1 MKREKNEKK
10 AAKWEICKVRGW
22 ISAVDPGCVSSECY
36 PKVYNRDELWKGQ
49 NLSAHNEYLNGYLPS
64 VVVKE
69 IAEDHIVLF
78 AGGQRHTIYTGE
90 TYTTPRKGLSYA
102 YSEVDVRID
111 VE

>member
-1 MKREKNEKK
+1 VCINSRNNFYSTE
-10 AAKWEICKVRGW
+10 
-22 ISAVDPGCVSSECY
+22 Y
-36 PKVYNRDELWKGQ
+36 
-49 NLSAHNEYLNGYLPS
+49 NEYLNEHLPS

-102 YSEVDVRID
+102 YSEVDVRIE

>member
-1 MKREKNEKK
+1 MKKEKTIGR
-10 AAKWEICKVRGW
+10 WEICIVGGW
-22 ISAVDPGCVSSECY
+22 ITAVDPGCLCSASY
-36 PKVYNRDELWKGQ
+36 PMEFRRDELRKGQ
-49 NLSAHNEYLNGYLPS
+49 NLSAHNEYLNEYLPS

-102 YSEVDVRID
+102 YSEVDVRI
-111 VE
+111 E